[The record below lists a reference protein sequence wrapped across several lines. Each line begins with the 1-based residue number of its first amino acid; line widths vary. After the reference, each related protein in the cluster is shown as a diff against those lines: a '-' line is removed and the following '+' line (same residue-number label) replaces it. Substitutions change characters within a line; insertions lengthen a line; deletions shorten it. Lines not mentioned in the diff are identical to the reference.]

1 MVPLS
6 AFEQAELLGFAV
18 LRHHFHIETGAE
30 RGALAG
36 QYDGTSG
43 TVNGQRRKDLL
54 EPLEQRK
61 IHRVHGRPL
70 QHHDLYSVAPQPGD
84 VVSD

>member
-1 MVPLS
+1 
-6 AFEQAELLGFAV
+6 
-18 LRHHFHIETGAE
+18 
-30 RGALAG
+30 LAG

-84 VVSD
+84 VVSH